1 MCPHETLKREGHADL
16 HMCDVWRGSYRLG
29 IHVEGPTEPDRTD
42 VCEFRGSKGAAASVI
57 IEMLRK
63 WYPLAER
70 L

>member
-1 MCPHETLKREGHADL
+1 MCPHETLKRDGHADP
-16 HMCDVWRGSYRLG
+16 HVCDVWCGSYRLG
-29 IHVEGPTEPDRTD
+29 IHVEGPAEPDRTD
-42 VCEFRGSKGAAASVI
+42 VCEFRGSKGVAASVI

>member
-1 MCPHETLKREGHADL
+1 
-16 HMCDVWRGSYRLG
+16 MCDVWRGSYRLG